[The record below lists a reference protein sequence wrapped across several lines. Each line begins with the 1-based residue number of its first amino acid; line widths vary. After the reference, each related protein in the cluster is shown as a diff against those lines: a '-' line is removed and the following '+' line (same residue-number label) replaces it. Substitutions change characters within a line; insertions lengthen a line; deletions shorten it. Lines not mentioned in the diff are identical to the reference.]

1 MNAYNE
7 DFYNQIHDGA
17 LSSARAI
24 VPEVMS
30 IFKPK
35 SVVDFGCGTGAWL
48 SIFKENGVEEILGV
62 DGSPE
67 GHSLIPEEDFV
78 LRDLSSE
85 FSLDKKYDLAMSLEV
100 AEHIPHEFA
109 DQFVTNICNSS
120 DNILWSAAVP
130 GQNGVGHI
138 NEQWPSYWVP
148 KFHQKG
154 YICSPIFRFNFWND
168 ENIENWYRQNILIFT
183 KNPVLFKD
191 IKVNHQILDVIHYN
205 NWGR

>member
-1 MNAYNE
+1 MNEYNK

-24 VPEVMS
+24 VPEVIN
-30 IFKPK
+30 IFKPR

-48 SIFKENGVEEILGV
+48 SVFKENGVDEVSGV

-67 GHSLIPEEDFV
+67 GHSLLDEENFT

-85 FSLDKKYDLAMSLEV
+85 FSLDRKYDLAMSLEV
-100 AEHIPHEFA
+100 AEHIPYKFA
-109 DQFVTNICNSS
+109 DQFVDNICNSS

-148 KFHQKG
+148 KFHQRG
-154 YICSPIFRFNFWND
+154 YICSSIFRFNFWNN

-183 KNPVLFKD
+183 KDSSLFKN
-191 IKVNHQILDVIHYN
+191 IKVNNEILDVIHYN
-205 NWGR
+205 NWSR